1 MHLSLCV
8 VRMRQLLEISVLSAL
23 KKYIYSLNFEVLY
36 NQKIV
41 VCDTVWQLILLLY
54 YICKY
59 KTLDR

>member
-41 VCDTVWQLILLLY
+41 VCDTVWQLILLFY

>member
-41 VCDTVWQLILLLY
+41 VCDTVWQFILLFY